1 MPETATI
8 DSTQIHVL
16 LAEHGYEVTDT
27 AQNVLSI
34 RQLESGVTIQGVL
47 ESEIMVFSLT
57 CLTVPDEK
65 ITPALMRK
73 MLAADNGI
81 STSHFQL
88 YDMGSGNTA
97 IALTN
102 FCKLQELGP
111 DDEDD
116 VLSCVHF
123 LFADLMT
130 ARDLLRSLE

>member
-1 MPETATI
+1 MAETATI
-8 DSTQIHVL
+8 DSAQVHVL
-16 LAEHGYEVTDT
+16 LAEHGYEVNDV

-34 RQLESGVTIQGVL
+34 RQLESGITVQGVL

-65 ITPALMRK
+65 INADLMRK

-88 YDMGSGNTA
+88 YEMGDGNTA

-116 VLSCVHF
+116 VLSCLHF
-123 LFADLMT
+123 LLADLVT